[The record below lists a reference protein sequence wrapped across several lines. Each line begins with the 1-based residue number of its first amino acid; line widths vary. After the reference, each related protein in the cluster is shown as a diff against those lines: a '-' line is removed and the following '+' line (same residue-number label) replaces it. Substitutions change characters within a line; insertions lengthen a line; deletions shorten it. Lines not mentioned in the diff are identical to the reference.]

1 MSTYAHGRSIDTLK
15 LSPLVDSYEVE
26 ELKNPH
32 SLLFQKMINE
42 DYFNTQQKIEIFKYI
57 LVCLAVVY
65 FTLALQAEAQ
75 QREEER
81 KLILTEERQKQDI
94 AAQTQEEINQKAQAE
109 VQKLQELESKIQA
122 LQAENNNIK
131 MDNPA
136 IATWVDYQQKLA
148 SALMENLKIADLKN
162 TDGSNISAVTSN
174 KIAAIIK
181 APMPI
186 KTLKT
191 LVDSNKEVKQFITAR
206 DSAAVNQ
213 LVYGNVLAKE
223 FSSIFELARHGL
235 ASDSEISVK
244 QMLMLIKL
252 NKEKFNQAF
261 PKAISVSNIQSIA
274 ETLPELLSANTVTS
288 LEKYEANEVSINFYT
303 TEKSKLNSV
312 PDAPAL
318 SLEEF
323 NRFGKK

>member
-1 MSTYAHGRSIDTLK
+1 MGRSIDTLK
-15 LSPLVDSYEVE
+15 LSPLVDSYVIE

-65 FTLALQAEAQ
+65 FTLVLQAEAQ

-81 KLILTEERQKQDI
+81 KLTLTEERQKQDT

-131 MDNPA
+131 MENPA
-136 IATWVDYQQKLA
+136 IAAWIDYQQNIT
-148 SALMENLKIADLKN
+148 SALTENLKIADLKN
-162 TDGSNISAVTSN
+162 ADGSNISALTSN

-191 LVDSNKEVKQFITAR
+191 LVDSNKEVKQLITAR
-206 DSAAVNQ
+206 DSTTVNQ
-213 LVYGNVLAKE
+213 LISGNVLAKE

-235 ASDSEISVK
+235 VSDSEISVK

-261 PKAISVSNIQSIA
+261 PKAARVIHIQPIA
-274 ETLPELLSANTVTS
+274 ETLPELLSPNTVIS
-288 LEKYEANEVSINFYT
+288 LEKYEANETSINSYT
-303 TEKSKLNSV
+303 AQKNKLSSV
-312 PDAPAL
+312 LDAPV
-318 SLEEF
+318 SSPEKF
-323 NRFGKK
+323 NRFSKK